1 MERII
6 SKIQIIA
13 SAKLHHS
20 AIIEPTFL
28 HHSAIIKPAF
38 LHHSAIYSPLLSIQS
53 MMPRSQPRTLTLSL
67 SPCEAPE

>member
-20 AIIEPTFL
+20 AIIEPT
-28 HHSAIIKPAF
+28 F